1 MPIRDFDASRR
12 ERQAH
17 ADPIIFRLRGHEFH
31 CADALPWTAYER
43 TLEIAEI
50 APDIK
55 HTGRVTSAKHPI
67 ARMSMKVGPFLRA
80 CVVDDD
86 QELLEAVLAS
96 RVDPV
101 DLEELTDIVNWLL
114 GVYTGKVSERLAESS
129 DGSSST
135 SHTSSQASTPV
146 EGTVTQLHSSET
158 PSFT

>member
-1 MPIRDFDASRR
+1 MPVKDFDASRR
-12 ERQAH
+12 SRRPQD
-17 ADPIIFRLRGHEFH
+17 DPVGFKLRGHEFH
-31 CADALPWTAYER
+31 CADTLPWTAYER
-43 TLEIAEI
+43 TLEIAEM
-50 APDIK
+50 APDVK
-55 HTGRVTSAKHPI
+55 HAGRVTKATHPV

-114 GVYTGKVSERLAESS
+114 GVYTGKVAEQLDESS
-129 DGSSST
+129 GGSSTT
-135 SHTSSQASTPV
+135 SHTTKRVSLT
-146 EGTVTQLHSSET
+146 EGTVTELHPEI